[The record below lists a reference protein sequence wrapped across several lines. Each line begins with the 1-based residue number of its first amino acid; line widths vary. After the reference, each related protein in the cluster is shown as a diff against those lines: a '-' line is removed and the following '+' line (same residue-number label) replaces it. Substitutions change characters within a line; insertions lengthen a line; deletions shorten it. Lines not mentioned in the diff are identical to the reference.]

1 MKTVLVDGKWVDFYP
16 QPWVC
21 PKCRQWV
28 ASGLSECPRCKDL
41 EAHAKRERDRAEEH
55 KRCPTC
61 GQFLT
66 NGHCRECNVQ
76 VILT

>member
-1 MKTVLVDGKWVDFYP
+1 MVLKAKLVNGQWISPPTKFCG
-16 QPWVC
+16 VC
-21 PKCRQWV
+21 CSV
-28 ASGLSECPRCKDL
+28 IHELETECMVCKDL
-41 EAHAKRERDRAEEH
+41 KAGELRNQERWGNP

-61 GQFLT
+61 GEFLT